1 MFQDPTFW
9 VLVAFIAFILALVY
23 MKVPG
28 IVSKTL
34 DARSAKIRADLEEA
48 EALLKESQDLLASY
62 QRNQQEAENEAEIVR
77 REARKE
83 ADRIIETGRFR
94 LDESLKRRE
103 DLILERINQAESTAI
118 AEVQSR
124 IIVVAMKA
132 TRSLL
137 SNNLSDARSQSLLN
151 AAIKELPGK
160 LS

>member
-137 SNNLSDARSQSLLN
+137 SNNLSDARSQSLLDS
-151 AAIKELPGK
+151 AIKELPGK
-160 LS
+160 LN

>member
-23 MKVPG
+23 MKVPDL
-28 IVSKTL
+28 VSKTL
-34 DARSAKIRADLEEA
+34 DARSAKIRADLDEA

-62 QRNQQEAENEAEIVR
+62 QRNQQEAENEAEIIR
-77 REARKE
+77 LEARKE
-83 ADRIIETGRFR
+83 ADRIIETGRVR

-103 DLILERINQAESTAI
+103 DLILARINQAELAAI
-118 AEVQSR
+118 EEVQSR
-124 IIVVAMKA
+124 ILVVAMNA

-151 AAIKELPGK
+151 SAIKELPGK
-160 LS
+160 LN

>member
-9 VLVAFIAFILALVY
+9 VLVAFIGFISVLVY
-23 MKVPG
+23 MKVPDL
-28 IVSKTL
+28 VSKTL
-34 DARSAKIRADLEEA
+34 DARSAKIRADLDEA

-137 SNNLSDARSQSLLN
+137 SNNLSDARSQSLLDS
-151 AAIKELPGK
+151 AIKELPGK
-160 LS
+160 LN

>member
-23 MKVPG
+23 MKVPNM
-28 IVSKTL
+28 VSKTL
-34 DARSAKIRADLEEA
+34 DARSAKIRADLDEA

-62 QRNQQEAENEAEIVR
+62 QRNQQEAENESELIR
-77 REARKE
+77 LKARKE
-83 ADRIIETGRFR
+83 ADRIIETGRAR

-103 DLILERINQAESTAI
+103 DLTLERINQAEATAI
-118 AEVQSR
+118 DEVRSR
-124 IIVVAMKA
+124 ILVIAMSA

-137 SNNLSDARSQSLLN
+137 SNKLSDARSQSLLN

>member
-23 MKVPG
+23 MKVPNM
-28 IVSKTL
+28 VSKTL
-34 DARSAKIRADLEEA
+34 DARSAKIRADLDEA

-137 SNNLSDARSQSLLN
+137 SNNLSDARSQSLLDS
-151 AAIKELPGK
+151 AIKELPGK
-160 LS
+160 LN